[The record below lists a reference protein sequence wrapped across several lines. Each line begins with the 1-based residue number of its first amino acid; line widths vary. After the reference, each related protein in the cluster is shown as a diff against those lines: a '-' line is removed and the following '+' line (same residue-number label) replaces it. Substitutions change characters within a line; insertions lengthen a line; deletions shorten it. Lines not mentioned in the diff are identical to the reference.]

1 MGLLLRS
8 TMGLL
13 LLLLASLTSAEFLTP
28 VLDHDDAT
36 LPDLCHQ
43 DTVMSCDLVQIDVA
57 SLHNAALD
65 FRGATLNFLDQPGKN
80 TFTFSSED
88 GDEATFTA
96 DNELGAVWGHAQLA
110 DGRDFIIE
118 PNLDNCKGR
127 HVVIE
132 ENEEAFP
139 EDLAVLPP
147 EDAETRSNSEWTRTA
162 SDLLE
167 MGKTDRTTVVTY
179 SIKLYY
185 TPEVSKRKP
194 DIWAMADQV
203 IATTNQGY
211 INSKI
216 PLRAKLHCLEETE
229 EPESYFLVDN
239 DPNALEL
246 FRKYKGG
253 GPGNGLRGSADAA
266 ALIVKNTFKRCGV
279 AYLLPDVNVTYFG
292 EWSVSMTKLSCAL
305 VRFTFGHELG
315 HNMGLDHDKNED
327 PVKRPRGS
335 PYSQGYHL
343 PGTKYRTILA
353 TEREGHHRQI
363 NHYSNP
369 DVKFQDVPTGSDE
382 ADSARRLTDV
392 RFVIA
397 AIGDETETCTTGE
410 HVISSPNFPGNYPND
425 FNHIETIQ
433 VDAGQVIRFEF
444 TDFDVEFE
452 DTCRY
457 DFLTISETS
466 ENGETTILPVW
477 PWEKGCGTSL
487 PPVMVSTTNKVNIL
501 FKTDGSVTKKG
512 WSIKW
517 TAVTLDEG
525 VISSPNFT
533 GVHHTGTYPND
544 FTNTDTIEVGKG
556 KVIRLEFEAFDV
568 EDGPNCEY
576 DSLTITQTKPNGKT
590 KTLMAK
596 RCGDTLPP
604 VIVSTTNKVN
614 LIFETDGSVV
624 KTGWSVKWTAMTP
637 NA

>member
-1 MGLLLRS
+1 
-8 TMGLL
+8 
-13 LLLLASLTSAEFLTP
+13 
-28 VLDHDDAT
+28 
-36 LPDLCHQ
+36 
-43 DTVMSCDLVQIDVA
+43 
-57 SLHNAALD
+57 
-65 FRGATLNFLDQPGKN
+65 
-80 TFTFSSED
+80 
-88 GDEATFTA
+88 
-96 DNELGAVWGHAQLA
+96 
-110 DGRDFIIE
+110 
-118 PNLDNCKGR
+118 
-127 HVVIE
+127 
-132 ENEEAFP
+132 
-139 EDLAVLPP
+139 
-147 EDAETRSNSEWTRTA
+147 
-162 SDLLE
+162 
-167 MGKTDRTTVVTY
+167 
-179 SIKLYY
+179 
-185 TPEVSKRKP
+185 
-194 DIWAMADQV
+194 
-203 IATTNQGY
+203 
-211 INSKI
+211 
-216 PLRAKLHCLEETE
+216 
-229 EPESYFLVDN
+229 
-239 DPNALEL
+239 
-246 FRKYKGG
+246 
-253 GPGNGLRGSADAA
+253 
-266 ALIVKNTFKRCGV
+266 
-279 AYLLPDVNVTYFG
+279 
-292 EWSVSMTKLSCAL
+292 
-305 VRFTFGHELG
+305 
-315 HNMGLDHDKNED
+315 MGLDHDKYEV
-327 PVKRPRGS
+327 VKSSRGRIT

-353 TEREGHHRQI
+353 YNRRAQEGNRQRI

-382 ADSARRLTDV
+382 ADSARRMTDV

-397 AIGDETETCTTGE
+397 AIGDETETCTTNTNTATTTKPPLGE

-425 FNHIETIQ
+425 FNHTETIQ

-517 TAVTLDEG
+517 AAVTLDEG

-533 GVHHTGTYPND
+533 GIHHTGTYPND
-544 FTNTDTIEVGKG
+544 FTNTDTIEVDKG
-556 KVIRLEFEAFDV
+556 KVIRLEFKAFDV

-604 VIVSTTNKVN
+604 VVVSTTNKVN
-614 LIFETDGSVV
+614 LLFETDSSVV

>member
-1 MGLLLRS
+1 M
-8 TMGLL
+8 LL
-13 LLLLASLTSAEFLTP
+13 LLLLASVTSAEFLAP
-28 VLDHDDAT
+28 VLGHDDAT
-36 LPDLCHQ
+36 LPDLCQQ
-43 DTVMSCDLVQIDVA
+43 DTVMSCNLVQVDIA
-57 SLHNAALD
+57 SLYNATLD
-65 FRGATLNFLDQPGKN
+65 FLGTTLNFLDQPAKN

-88 GDEATFTA
+88 GDEAIFTV
-96 DNELGAVWGHAQLA
+96 DIELAVVWGHAQLA

-118 PNLDNCKGR
+118 PNLDSCKGC

-139 EDLAVLPP
+139 EDHAVVFP
-147 EDAETRSNSEWTRTA
+147 EDAETRSNLEWTRTA

-185 TPEVSKRKP
+185 TPEVRESVP
-194 DIWAMADQV
+194 DIRAMADQV

-211 INSKI
+211 INSEI
-216 PLRAKLHCLEETE
+216 PLRATLHCLEETE
-229 EPESYFLVDN
+229 KPESWFLAIDDV
-239 DPNALEL
+239 NAITL
-246 FRKYKGG
+246 FRDYKGG
-253 GPGNGLRGSADAA
+253 DNGLRGSADAA
-266 ALIVKNTFKRCGV
+266 ALIVKEAVAVCGI
-279 AYLLPDVNVTYFG
+279 AALLPDGANYG
-292 EWSVSMTKLSCAL
+292 RGMVSMTDLSCAL
-305 VRFTFGHELG
+305 GGYTFGHELG
-315 HNMGLDHDKNED
+315 HNMGLDHDKYENGGR
-327 PVKRPRGS
+327 VS

-353 TEREGHHRQI
+353 YNRISQEGSRQRI

-382 ADSARRLTDV
+382 ADSARRMTDV

-397 AIGDETETCTTGE
+397 AIGDETETCTTNTNTATTTKPPLGE

-425 FNHIETIQ
+425 FNHTETIQ

-544 FTNTDTIEVGKG
+544 FTNTDTIEVDKG
-556 KVIRLEFEAFDV
+556 KVIRLEFKAFDV

-596 RCGDTLPP
+596 RCGDTMPS
-604 VIVSTTNKVN
+604 VVVSTTNKVN
-614 LIFETDGSVV
+614 LIFETDPSVT
-624 KTGWSVKWTAMTP
+624 KTGWYVEWTAMTP